1 MQKQVSDP
9 ELLNSSVRL
18 RSSRPDFTFIASVRL
33 APPPPRRL
41 SLRFFS
47 ETPERRMG
55 PTYDV
60 EVTGHLFGSEAVG
73 DLADVV
79 AAVFQPQVGDGEA
92 GDAPCPAGVRRQRP
106 AVLQPPDGG
115 VWVPGCDAGQLHA
128 VSHLHLAGLEV
139 VQH

>member
-1 MQKQVSDP
+1 MTAVYVS
-9 ELLNSSVRL
+9 
-18 RSSRPDFTFIASVRL
+18 
-33 APPPPRRL
+33 
-41 SLRFFS
+41 
-47 ETPERRMG
+47 G

-60 EVTGHLFGSEAVG
+60 EVTGHLFGPEAVG

-79 AAVFQPQVGDGEA
+79 ATVLQSQVGDGEA
-92 GDAPCPAGVRRQRP
+92 GDAPRPAGIRRQWP

-128 VSHLHLAGLEV
+128 VSHLHLAGLEA